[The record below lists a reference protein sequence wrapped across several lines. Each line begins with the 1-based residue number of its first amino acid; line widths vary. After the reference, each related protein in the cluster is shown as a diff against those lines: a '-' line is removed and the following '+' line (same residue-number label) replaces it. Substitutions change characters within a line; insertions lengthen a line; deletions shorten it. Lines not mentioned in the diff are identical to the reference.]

1 MAADLA
7 SKIAQLKTTLGNL
20 GLENVF
26 PDEVLQGIAK
36 DTKSNFAQQLLN
48 LTDDVVPDGS
58 GPSLYDDLLAHR
70 NAARSGIEGAN
81 PKNLQAIIANY
92 GGGSSGAVAGALDDV
107 RLKNKIKYSMER
119 GFINDPSTWKPASLE
134 HWNTQTLAEKE
145 AWLDKVIRERRFS
158 PRHGGLK
165 REGWLDETPMARK
178 DGRGLV
184 RTRKEQD
191 QLFEAMEDARRNR
204 LIGPPQPF
212 DATVPSSILNPQGD
226 GLAGRS
232 PALGGG
238 KPRAGDVWERY
249 YRGKGGPKPGPLDVI
264 IDDFKSP
271 ESSRQLRKAAK
282 VETAAAAAAAGAGK
296 VPKGKFKLGGVG
308 KVLGGLGTALMV
320 AEIISGTRS
329 AANTGGAYQAS
340 KIKSGFGSATEAGL
354 RPSAEQGLRDSSS
367 LRRIAETDG
376 INSNQR
382 LSNELQSLI
391 GIEEQTLMDVSQKIA
406 PSMRQAYARAGLI

>member
-119 GFINDPSTWKPASLE
+119 GFINDPSTWRPASLE

-145 AWLDKVIRERRFS
+145 AWLDKVIRERRW
-158 PRHGGLK
+158 
-165 REGWLDETPMARK
+165 REKMVG
-178 DGRGLV
+178 V
-184 RTRKEQD
+184 
-191 QLFEAMEDARRNR
+191 LFEQEKNKTNCSR
-204 LIGPPQPF
+204 LWR
-212 DATVPSSILNPQGD
+212 T
-226 GLAGRS
+226 
-232 PALGGG
+232 LG
-238 KPRAGDVWERY
+238 
-249 YRGKGGPKPGPLDVI
+249 VI
-264 IDDFKSP
+264 
-271 ESSRQLRKAAK
+271 A
-282 VETAAAAAAAGAGK
+282 
-296 VPKGKFKLGGVG
+296 
-308 KVLGGLGTALMV
+308 
-320 AEIISGTRS
+320 
-329 AANTGGAYQAS
+329 
-340 KIKSGFGSATEAGL
+340 
-354 RPSAEQGLRDSSS
+354 
-367 LRRIAETDG
+367 
-376 INSNQR
+376 
-382 LSNELQSLI
+382 
-391 GIEEQTLMDVSQKIA
+391 
-406 PSMRQAYARAGLI
+406 